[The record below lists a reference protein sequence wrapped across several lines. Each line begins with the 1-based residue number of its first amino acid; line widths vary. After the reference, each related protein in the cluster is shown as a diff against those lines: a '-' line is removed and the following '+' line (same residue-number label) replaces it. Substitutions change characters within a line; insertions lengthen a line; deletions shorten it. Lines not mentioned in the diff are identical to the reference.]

1 MAWSFL
7 WLLVLAAAYLIGSV
21 PFGYL
26 IGRFNGLDIRQ
37 HGSGNI
43 GATNV
48 LRVIGRPWGYACF
61 VLDFLKGCLPVLAAI
76 QLASRPEAGDGLLNG
91 LSPLL
96 AAAGTVAG
104 HIWPVYLR
112 FKGGKGVATM
122 IGTVIPLA
130 PLPILAAVAGWLL
143 TFKLSRYVSL
153 ASIVAAALLPLAAA
167 ALVFTRAG
175 GFKPF
180 PLLKPALEQP
190 GLLLL
195 AALGVLVI
203 VKHHA
208 NIRRLLNG
216 TENRF
221 AKK

>member
-1 MAWSFL
+1 MLSTHFG
-7 WLLVLAAAYLIGSV
+7 LLCLAGAYLIGAI

-26 IGRFNGLDIRQ
+26 IGRFNGIDIRL

-48 LRVIGRPWGYACF
+48 LRVVGKPWGYTCF
-61 VLDFLKGCLPVLAAI
+61 ALDFLKGSLPVIAVIRLTPQVGA
-76 QLASRPEAGDGLLNG
+76 EGLLNS
-91 LSPLL
+91 LAPLL

-104 HIWPVYLR
+104 HIWPVYLK

-122 IGTVIPLA
+122 VGTVLPLA
-130 PLPILAAVAGWLL
+130 PLPVLLTGAAWGL

-153 ASIVAAALLPLAAA
+153 ASLVAAALLPLS
-167 ALVFTRAG
+167 ALALSLSGRRA
-175 GFKPF
+175 F
-180 PLLKPALEQP
+180 PLLPDHLQTP

-195 AALGVLVI
+195 AALGALVI
-203 VKHHA
+203 LKHHG

-221 AKK
+221 AKKG